1 MEKNIVFLG
10 SSSTS
15 KWFAREIVGRLGTEV
30 TMVPWFDP
38 ESFPSG
44 TATLESLIETVA
56 GCDFAILLLADDDLQ
71 QVSNQPVHRAT
82 RDNVLFELGLCYG
95 LLGRDHVF
103 FFFSN
108 STDFKLPSDLAGI
121 TGYPI
126 SFSQSAVK
134 YDKGPIIAACSQILT
149 RIHQVADQD
158 VTRLQQA
165 RPRLGLRARF
175 PQDHQATEED
185 HNHLVARRFS
195 DLVITAR
202 IDDPEIDDLY
212 VYFEPRRL
220 RLYHSTWTL
229 RKDARG
235 VYYWW
240 PPSNIPHAKEGR
252 ISFEVVEP
260 RAGQHKL
267 SVVAL
272 AKKQPRYE
280 KTFVVKVDEPAS

>member
-1 MEKNIVFLG
+1 MEKHTVFLG

-15 KWFAREIVGRLGTEV
+15 KWFAHEIVGRLGTEV

-44 TATLESLIETVA
+44 TATLEALIEKIA
-56 GCDFAILLLADDDLQ
+56 GCDFAVLLLADDDLQ
-71 QVSNQPVHRAT
+71 QMGTQPVHRAT

-108 STDFKLPSDLAGI
+108 LAEFKIPSDLAGI
-121 TGYPI
+121 AGYPI
-126 SFSQSAVK
+126 SFDQSVVK
-134 YDKGPIIAACSQILT
+134 YDKGPIIAVCSQIRT
-149 RIHQVADQD
+149 RIHQVADRD

-165 RPRLGLRARF
+165 RPRLVLKARF
-175 PQDHQATEED
+175 PQDHEAIEDD
-185 HNHLVARRFS
+185 HNHLAARRFS
-195 DLVITAR
+195 DLIISAR

-220 RLYHSTWTL
+220 KLNHSAWTL

-240 PPSNIPHAKEGR
+240 PSKSIPHGMEGR

-260 RAGQHKL
+260 RAGQYKL

-280 KTFVVKVDEPAS
+280 KAFVIKVDEPSL